1 MPIAGGSTVVS
12 MQAAILAMTALEIRQ
27 FLLSGGGQ
35 VQVQLALTAADIR
48 SLASVPIL
56 CVSAAAL
63 APGEVLS
70 PVWWSFEQRLGATI
84 FVGVPSVRIRYAGV
98 AVDLAGSDGL
108 SNIANEYRFGLH
120 STIAGTSLGVGVHA
134 ANRDLV
140 LTATADTTA
149 GSGTFLLN
157 LAYQVMQGPAL

>member
-1 MPIAGGSTVVS
+1 
-12 MQAAILAMTALEIRQ
+12 MQAAILAMTAAQIRQ
-27 FLLSGGGQ
+27 FLLSGGGV
-35 VQVQLALTAADIR
+35 VQVALALTAAQVNT
-48 SLASVPIL
+48 LASVPIL
-56 CVSAAAL
+56 VVSAAAL
-63 APGEVLS
+63 ATGEVLS
-70 PVWWSFEQRLGATI
+70 PVWWSFEQRLSATI

-120 STIAGTSLGVGVHA
+120 NYIAGVNLGVGVHA
-134 ANRDLV
+134 ANRDLE

-157 LAYQVMQGPAL
+157 LAYQVMRGPAL